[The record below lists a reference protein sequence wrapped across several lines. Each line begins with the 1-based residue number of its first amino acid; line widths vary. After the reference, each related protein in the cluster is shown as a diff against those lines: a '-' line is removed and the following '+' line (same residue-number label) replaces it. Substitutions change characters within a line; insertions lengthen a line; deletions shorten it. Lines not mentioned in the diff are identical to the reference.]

1 MADSDGQVV
10 IDLSL
15 RKDGIQSDIQW
26 LTDNLKNIGANVSAD
41 QISEKFE
48 NAMNDAKGTVK
59 EAINDI
65 NGEKAE
71 PKIGANDEQLKDK
84 AEESKEQLD
93 SIGNRKVSAKIKADA
108 ANLLEKAEQS
118 DKALDKIPKSVKS
131 EIIAQAND
139 AGIIN
144 FEKILD
150 KIPKS
155 VKTELVANVRDGKAI
170 DFEETLRK
178 IPKEKAT
185 TLKVSDEAT
194 EPVKRYTSSVSQAS
208 EKTHTLRD
216 VMMGTFVG
224 GLVQSGISAITNGL
238 HAMTQAGEEYN
249 VQQDTMKINWE
260 NLTREAPQDGKDM
273 VSMIN
278 DFAQKSIYSSECLD
292 KMAQSFYHVHSNAQE
307 TKQWTQDFVN
317 LGSTLHVSND
327 ALAEAAEQFA
337 KIEAGGKANAED
349 MQVMINRFPMFSE
362 ALTKATG
369 KSMQQLYQ
377 LSAQGKLTADVFTK
391 AMDELGEKYNKS
403 QAEAMTSFQG
413 MTMHLKSQ
421 FSVLSGDIM
430 QSSFQMSKSAL
441 DAINKL
447 TSNDSMQKYAQS
459 ISQAFGTVLTGV
471 TKVIKYVADHQE
483 DIMNVIS
490 SLGKI
495 VGTIGSSVWNTFKGV
510 ISGIASAFNS
520 LSGNASKSNDP
531 LKNVSNALKEIASHK
546 QALKDIGTI
555 LASIFVTKKI
565 SGFIIGLTS
574 FVAKAK
580 EVTGIVDGLKATFAM
595 LGGPIGIAVAAI
607 TGLTVA
613 FVGLYK
619 NNPKFKAF
627 VDGIVKGAKQVAENV
642 GKFFGQA
649 FKAIGDFFKGQTKW
663 QKDFGKFVSGIV
675 KDAQSM
681 VKGVTQ
687 SKPAKAFQDI
697 GKSISD
703 LLKGNI
709 TFKQFCS
716 KISSDF
722 GTLGKFFAKTSPFG
736 LITKAIGNLVKDT
749 KFGRWCTSTVNQV
762 KKMGTDIG
770 KNVKSMASDVTKCF
784 NDMMNQAGKKI
795 STGWKNMT
803 HDISNGVKA
812 VVDSHSKL
820 HNQVISK
827 VRDTMGVSSTTFK
840 NGYKTIQD
848 YTKTWHDLVSGN
860 WSDLN
865 GDLKRVTNDLV
876 STAKSLFKDMYN
888 KLDDMTNGKLT
899 DIRNTWHKIW
909 DDITEKVGSCV
920 RSIGNHA
927 VDIVN
932 NVIKPINDMISKVT
946 DGVNWVIDKFGGDKI
961 KAPTIPELS
970 HFATGGTVGSGGT
983 FAMVNDSGDDDYRE
997 MFATPDGKIGAF
1009 PEQRDFMTFLPEGT
1023 QVLDGKS
1030 SRMLADMMG
1039 IPAFKDGT
1047 KDKNLFEKI
1056 FDKAHDIFDDIK
1068 DILAHPLEFL
1078 EKIFTNKIGKLSAK
1092 AAFPEELIKH
1102 APSAFAKWGINWVK
1116 KLAQDFKEQMESGSG
1131 NGVSYGSANNPGGA
1145 GVARWRPVIIEAFK
1159 NLGQDNPPDW
1169 KIEKLLRQIATESG
1183 GNPNAHQG
1191 NIGDINNLRGTPA
1204 QGLLQFVPS
1213 TFAAW
1218 SRPGH
1223 TNIYSGLDQLMAA
1236 IYCLDHGGEGGWGN
1250 IGNGHGWDNG
1260 GIVDYKQKAWIAE
1273 NNREYVINPQ
1283 RASADEL
1290 LRKAAEERVA
1300 YDPNSEIAKAIS
1312 GMNMARQSNG
1322 SMIPNVTQISNAY
1335 TSSNPAVASSVQDNR
1350 PINISVELDGR
1361 TIANVS
1367 YPYQKML
1374 QASDIRI
1381 QARKGGG
1388 AFA

>member
-15 RKDGIQSDIQW
+15 RREGVQSDIEW
-26 LTDNLKNIGANVSAD
+26 LTENLKNIGVNVSAD
-41 QISEKFE
+41 QISKKFE
-48 NAMNDAKGTVK
+48 AAMDNAKVTVK
-59 EAINDI
+59 DAINDI

-93 SIGNRKVSAKIKADA
+93 SIGNKKVSAKIKADA

-155 VKTELVANVRDGKAI
+155 VKTELIADVRDGKAI

-178 IPKEKAT
+178 IPREKAT
-185 TLKVSDEAT
+185 SLKVNDEAT
-194 EPVKRYTSSVSQAS
+194 EPVKRYTSSVEEAG

-224 GLVQSGISAITNGL
+224 GLIQSGVSAITNGL
-238 HAMTQAGEEYN
+238 HEMTQAGEEYN

-260 NLTREAPQDGKDM
+260 NLTREAPQDGQQM
-273 VSMIN
+273 IGMIN

-349 MQVMINRFPMFSE
+349 MQVMINRFPMFGE
-362 ALTKATG
+362 ALQKATG

-377 LSAQGKLTADVFTK
+377 LSAKGKLTADVFSK
-391 AMDELGEKYNKS
+391 AIDELGDKYKKS

-413 MTMHLKSQ
+413 MSMHLKSQ
-421 FSVLSGDIM
+421 FSMLSGDVM
-430 QSSFQMSKSAL
+430 KSSFNMSKSTLA
-441 DAINKL
+441 AIQQITDDK
-447 TSNDSMQKYAQS
+447 SMQQYANM
-459 ISQAFGTVLTGV
+459 ISQAFANVMSGV
-471 TKVIKYVADHQE
+471 SKVILYVSEHKD
-483 DIMNVIS
+483 DIMGVIKS
-490 SLGKI
+490 IASI
-495 VGTIGSSVWNTFKGV
+495 TGTIGGAVWDTFKSV

-520 LSGNASKSNDP
+520 LSGNATKSSDP

-546 QALKDIGTI
+546 QALKNIGTI
-555 LASIFVTKKI
+555 LASIFVAKKALDFAKGLAGVVDGIKKI
-565 SGFIIGLTS
+565 SLS
-574 FVAKAK
+574 FGA
-580 EVTGIVDGLKATFAM
+580 
-595 LGGPIGIAVAAI
+595 LGGPVAIAVAAI

-663 QKDFGKFVSGIV
+663 QQDFGKFVSGIV

-697 GKSISD
+697 GKSISN

-716 KISSDF
+716 KITSDF

-770 KNVKSMASDVTKCF
+770 KNVKSMASDVTKRF
-784 NDMMNQAGKKI
+784 NDMMNQAGKKV

-827 VRDTMGVSSTTFK
+827 VKDTMGVSDTTFK

-860 WSDLN
+860 WSDLS
-865 GDLKRVTNDLV
+865 GDLKKVTNDLV

-1023 QVLDGKS
+1023 QVLDGKN

-1078 EKIFTNKIGKLSAK
+1078 EKIFINKIGKLSAK
-1092 AAFPEELIKH
+1092 AVFPEELIKH

-1116 KLAQDFKEQMESGSG
+1116 KLAQDFKEKQESSVGG
-1131 NGVSYGSANNPGGA
+1131 FGKIPEVVDGQNLRDLVKKALEANGLSTSDDMI
-1145 GVARWRPVIIEAFK
+1145 ARVM
-1159 NLGQDNPPDW
+1159 
-1169 KIEKLLRQIATESG
+1169 RQIATESG
-1183 GNPNAHQG
+1183 GNAHAVQPG
-1191 NIGDINNLRGTPA
+1191 ADPDGDGSGPA
-1204 QGLLQFVPS
+1204 LGLMQTKRS
-1213 TFAAW
+1213 TFNAYKA
-1218 SRPGH
+1218 PGH
-1223 TNIYSGLDQLMAA
+1223 DDIFNAYDNLLAA
-1236 IYCLDHGGEGGWGN
+1236 LNYAKHRYGPSLSFL
-1250 IGNGHGWDNG
+1250 GNGHGYDNG
-1260 GIVDYKQKAWIAE
+1260 GIVDEKQLAWLAE
-1273 NNREYVINPQ
+1273 HNREFVINPQ

-1290 LRKAAEERVA
+1290 LRKAAEERAA

-1335 TSSNPAVASSVQDNR
+1335 TSSNSATASSVQDNR
-1350 PINISVELDGR
+1350 PVNISVELDGR

>member
-15 RKDGIQSDIQW
+15 RRDGIQSDIEW
-26 LTDNLKNIGANVSAD
+26 LTENFKKLGANVSAD
-41 QISEKFE
+41 QISKKFE
-48 NAMNDAKGTVK
+48 TAMDDAKGTVK
-59 EAINDI
+59 DAINDI
-65 NGEKAE
+65 NSEKAE

-118 DKALDKIPKSVKS
+118 DKALNKIPKSVKS
-131 EIIAQAND
+131 EIIAQANE
-139 AGIIN
+139 AGIVN

-185 TLKVSDEAT
+185 TLKVNDEAT

-260 NLTREAPQDGKDM
+260 NLTREAPQDGQQM
-273 VSMIN
+273 VGMIN

-349 MQVMINRFPMFSE
+349 MQVMINRFPMFGE

-391 AMDELGEKYNKS
+391 AMDELGTKYKS
-403 QAEAMTSFQG
+403 SQSEAMTSFQG
-413 MTMHLKSQ
+413 MSMHLKSQ
-421 FSVLSGDIM
+421 FSMLSGDIM
-430 QSSFQMSKSAL
+430 KSSFNMSKSTLA
-441 DAINKL
+441 AIQQITDDK
-447 TSNDSMQKYAQS
+447 SMQQYANM
-459 ISQAFGTVLTGV
+459 ISQAFANVMSGV
-471 TKVIKYVADHQE
+471 SKVILYVSEHKD
-483 DIMNVIS
+483 DIMGVIKS
-490 SLGKI
+490 IASI
-495 VGTIGSSVWNTFKGV
+495 TGTIGGAVWDTFKSV
-510 ISGIASAFNS
+510 ISGIASAFNP
-520 LSGNASKSNDP
+520 LSGNATKSSDP

-546 QALKDIGTI
+546 QALKNIGTI
-555 LASIFVTKKI
+555 LASIFVAKKALDFAKGLAGVVDGIKKI
-565 SGFIIGLTS
+565 SLS
-574 FVAKAK
+574 FGA
-580 EVTGIVDGLKATFAM
+580 
-595 LGGPIGIAVAAI
+595 LGGPVAIAVAAI

-663 QKDFGKFVSGIV
+663 QQDFGKFVSGIV

-697 GKSISD
+697 GKSISN

-716 KISSDF
+716 KITSDF

-770 KNVKSMASDVTKCF
+770 KNVKSMASDVTKRF
-784 NDMMNQAGKKI
+784 NDMMNQAGKKV

-827 VRDTMGVSSTTFK
+827 VKDTMGVSDTTFK

-860 WSDLN
+860 WSDLS
-865 GDLKRVTNDLV
+865 GDLKKVTNDLV

-1023 QVLDGKS
+1023 QVLDGKN

-1078 EKIFTNKIGKLSAK
+1078 EKIFINKIGKLSAK
-1092 AAFPEELIKH
+1092 AVFPEELIKH

-1116 KLAQDFKEQMESGSG
+1116 KLAQDFKEKQESSVGG
-1131 NGVSYGSANNPGGA
+1131 FGKIPEVVDGQNLRDLVKKALEANGLSTSDDMI
-1145 GVARWRPVIIEAFK
+1145 ARVM
-1159 NLGQDNPPDW
+1159 
-1169 KIEKLLRQIATESG
+1169 RQIATESG
-1183 GNPNAHQG
+1183 GNAHAVQPG
-1191 NIGDINNLRGTPA
+1191 ADPDGDGSGPA
-1204 QGLLQFVPS
+1204 LGLMQTKRS
-1213 TFAAW
+1213 TFNAYKA
-1218 SRPGH
+1218 PGH
-1223 TNIYSGLDQLMAA
+1223 DDIFNAYDNLLAA
-1236 IYCLDHGGEGGWGN
+1236 LNYAKHRYGPSLSFL
-1250 IGNGHGWDNG
+1250 GNGHGYDNG
-1260 GIVDYKQKAWIAE
+1260 GIVDEKQLAWLAE
-1273 NNREYVINPQ
+1273 HNREFVINPQ

-1290 LRKAAEERVA
+1290 LRKAAEERAA

-1335 TSSNPAVASSVQDNR
+1335 TSSNSATASSVQDNR
-1350 PINISVELDGR
+1350 PVNISVELDGR

>member
-65 NGEKAE
+65 NDEKAE

-139 AGIIN
+139 AGIVN

-155 VKTELVANVRDGKAI
+155 VKTELIADVRDGKAI

-185 TLKVSDEAT
+185 TLKVNDEAT
-194 EPVKRYTSSVSQAS
+194 EPVKRYTSSVEEAG

-260 NLTREAPQDGKDM
+260 NLTREAPQDGQQM
-273 VSMIN
+273 VGMIN

-362 ALTKATG
+362 ALQKATG

-391 AMDELGEKYNKS
+391 AMDELGTKYKS
-403 QAEAMTSFQG
+403 SQSEAMTSFQG
-413 MTMHLKSQ
+413 MSMHLKSQ
-421 FSVLSGDIM
+421 FSMLSGDIM
-430 QSSFQMSKSAL
+430 KSSFNMSKATL
-441 DAINKL
+441 AAIQQITDDK
-447 TSNDSMQKYAQS
+447 SMQQYANM
-459 ISQAFGTVLTGV
+459 ISQAFANVMSGV
-471 TKVIKYVADHQE
+471 SKVILYVSEHKD
-483 DIMNVIS
+483 DIMGVIKS
-490 SLGKI
+490 IASI
-495 VGTIGSSVWNTFKGV
+495 TGTIGGAVWDTFKSV

-555 LASIFVTKKI
+555 LASIFVAKKAASFATTI
-565 SGFIIGLTS
+565 VKVGSAVKTAVTS
-574 FVAKAK
+574 F
-580 EVTGIVDGLKATFAM
+580 EGLGAVISA
-595 LGGPIGIAVAAI
+595 LGGPVTVAVAAI

-627 VDGIVKGAKQVAENV
+627 VDGIIKGAKQVAENV

-663 QKDFGKFVSGIV
+663 QQDFGKFVSNIV

-716 KISSDF
+716 KITSDF

-770 KNVKSMASDVTKCF
+770 KNVKSMANDVKKRF
-784 NDMMNQAGKKI
+784 NDMMNQAGKKV
-795 STGWKNMT
+795 STGWKT
-803 HDISNGVKA
+803 
-812 VVDSHSKL
+812 
-820 HNQVISK
+820 
-827 VRDTMGVSSTTFK
+827 
-840 NGYKTIQD
+840 
-848 YTKTWHDLVSGN
+848 
-860 WSDLN
+860 
-865 GDLKRVTNDLV
+865 
-876 STAKSLFKDMYN
+876 
-888 KLDDMTNGKLT
+888 
-899 DIRNTWHKIW
+899 
-909 DDITEKVGSCV
+909 
-920 RSIGNHA
+920 
-927 VDIVN
+927 
-932 NVIKPINDMISKVT
+932 
-946 DGVNWVIDKFGGDKI
+946 
-961 KAPTIPELS
+961 
-970 HFATGGTVGSGGT
+970 
-983 FAMVNDSGDDDYRE
+983 
-997 MFATPDGKIGAF
+997 
-1009 PEQRDFMTFLPEGT
+1009 
-1023 QVLDGKS
+1023 
-1030 SRMLADMMG
+1030 
-1039 IPAFKDGT
+1039 
-1047 KDKNLFEKI
+1047 
-1056 FDKAHDIFDDIK
+1056 
-1068 DILAHPLEFL
+1068 
-1078 EKIFTNKIGKLSAK
+1078 
-1092 AAFPEELIKH
+1092 
-1102 APSAFAKWGINWVK
+1102 
-1116 KLAQDFKEQMESGSG
+1116 
-1131 NGVSYGSANNPGGA
+1131 
-1145 GVARWRPVIIEAFK
+1145 
-1159 NLGQDNPPDW
+1159 
-1169 KIEKLLRQIATESG
+1169 
-1183 GNPNAHQG
+1183 
-1191 NIGDINNLRGTPA
+1191 
-1204 QGLLQFVPS
+1204 
-1213 TFAAW
+1213 
-1218 SRPGH
+1218 
-1223 TNIYSGLDQLMAA
+1223 
-1236 IYCLDHGGEGGWGN
+1236 
-1250 IGNGHGWDNG
+1250 
-1260 GIVDYKQKAWIAE
+1260 
-1273 NNREYVINPQ
+1273 
-1283 RASADEL
+1283 
-1290 LRKAAEERVA
+1290 
-1300 YDPNSEIAKAIS
+1300 
-1312 GMNMARQSNG
+1312 
-1322 SMIPNVTQISNAY
+1322 
-1335 TSSNPAVASSVQDNR
+1335 
-1350 PINISVELDGR
+1350 
-1361 TIANVS
+1361 
-1367 YPYQKML
+1367 
-1374 QASDIRI
+1374 
-1381 QARKGGG
+1381 
-1388 AFA
+1388 

>member
-59 EAINDI
+59 DAINDI

-93 SIGNRKVSAKIKADA
+93 SIGNKKVSAKIKADA

-155 VKTELVANVRDGKAI
+155 IKTELIADVRDGKAI

-185 TLKVSDEAT
+185 TLKVNDEAT
-194 EPVKRYTSSVSQAS
+194 EPVRRYTSSVSQAS

-260 NLTREAPQDGKDM
+260 NLTREAPQDGKNM

-349 MQVMINRFPMFSE
+349 MQVMINRFPMFGE
-362 ALTKATG
+362 ALQKATG

-391 AMDELGEKYNKS
+391 AMDELGNKYKES

-421 FSVLSGDIM
+421 FSMLSGDIM
-430 QSSFQMSKSAL
+430 KSSFNMSKSTLA
-441 DAINKL
+441 AIQQITDDK
-447 TSNDSMQKYAQS
+447 SMQQYADM
-459 ISQAFGTVLTGV
+459 ISQAFANVMSGV
-471 TKVIKYVADHQE
+471 SKVILYVSQHKD
-483 DIMNVIS
+483 DIMNVIKS
-490 SLGKI
+490 IASI
-495 VGTIGSSVWNTFKGV
+495 TGTIGSSVWNTFKGI
-510 ISGIASAFNS
+510 ISSVADAFNS
-520 LSGNASKSNDP
+520 LSGNASKAGNP
-531 LKNVSNALKEIASHK
+531 LKNISSALSEIANHK
-546 QALKDIGTI
+546 QALKDIGSI
-555 LASIFVTKKI
+555 LASIFVAKKVLD
-565 SGFIIGLTS
+565 FAKGLAG
-574 FVAKAK
+574 V
-580 EVTGIVDGLKATFAM
+580 VDGIKKVSLSFGA
-595 LGGPIGIAVAAI
+595 LGGPVAIAVAAI
-607 TGLTVA
+607 AGLTVA

-627 VDGIVKGAKQVAENV
+627 VDGI
-642 GKFFGQA
+642 
-649 FKAIGDFFKGQTKW
+649 
-663 QKDFGKFVSGIV
+663 
-675 KDAQSM
+675 
-681 VKGVTQ
+681 
-687 SKPAKAFQDI
+687 
-697 GKSISD
+697 GKSIST
-703 LLKGNI
+703 LIGNI
-709 TFKQFCS
+709 T
-716 KISSDF
+716 
-722 GTLGKFFAKTSPFG
+722 
-736 LITKAIGNLVKDT
+736 
-749 KFGRWCTSTVNQV
+749 
-762 KKMGTDIG
+762 
-770 KNVKSMASDVTKCF
+770 
-784 NDMMNQAGKKI
+784 
-795 STGWKNMT
+795 
-803 HDISNGVKA
+803 
-812 VVDSHSKL
+812 
-820 HNQVISK
+820 K
-827 VRDTMGVSSTTFK
+827 V
-840 NGYKTIQD
+840 
-848 YTKTWHDLVSGN
+848 
-860 WSDLN
+860 
-865 GDLKRVTNDLV
+865 
-876 STAKSLFKDMYN
+876 AKSLTKDFVGAFN
-888 KLDDMTNGKLT
+888 KLAAPVKKAFSDIMKYIQPDLKNMQKGISSTMNTIQKVWNTTWKGIQKVVTPILNTISKFVNSHMTQVRNIINSMTKIVSTIWNTTWKQVENVFKLV
-899 DIRNTWHKIW
+899 W
-909 DDITEKVGSCV
+909 
-920 RSIGNHA
+920 
-927 VDIVN
+927 
-932 NVIKPINDMISKVT
+932 DMIFHKTRV
-946 DGVNWVIDKFGGDKI
+946 
-961 KAPTIPELS
+961 A
-970 HFATGGTVGSGGT
+970 
-983 FAMVNDSGDDDYRE
+983 
-997 MFATPDGKIGAF
+997 
-1009 PEQRDFMTFLPEGT
+1009 
-1023 QVLDGKS
+1023 
-1030 SRMLADMMG
+1030 
-1039 IPAFKDGT
+1039 
-1047 KDKNLFEKI
+1047 
-1056 FDKAHDIFDDIK
+1056 DDIK
-1068 DILAHPLEFL
+1068 RIIQTSIKATETIWKNVWNAVKNYFDIVWDA
-1078 EKIFTNKIGKLSAK
+1078 
-1092 AAFPEELIKH
+1092 IKNI
-1102 APSAFAKWGINWVK
+1102 ARTAINWVK
-1116 KLAQDFKEQMESGSG
+1116 DIISNTIKTIQNIWNKIWKTISDFFGDIWDGIKKIVSNAINAVHDTISNILGKIGDVWHSMWQSFSDFFGGIWKDIKKAAQDGI
-1131 NGVSYGSANNPGGA
+1131 NGVLHVINAGIDGIDAVWKFFTGHETSIHHLKPVHFSQGGIVDRHLSMVND
-1145 GVARWRPVIIEAFK
+1145 GDGE
-1159 NLGQDNPPDW
+1159 DW
-1169 KIEKLLRQIATESG
+1169 KELIETPDGDLMMSDKRNAVLPLEPGTRVYNGAETRQIMSMLGVDHYANGGIVGGIQRFKDGGVVGDLIDWSAHELKDFGSWIKDKWDAITKFLKHPLENTKAIISKAITGPLSKLSNSNMVALGKGVFDKLTKPISDWFKKGLEEAKKKHDEESVGGFGNIKDMKNSAELRDLVKAALEANGLSTSDDMIARVMRQIATESG
-1183 GNPNAHQG
+1183 GNAHAVQPG
-1191 NIGDINNLRGTPA
+1191 ADPDGDGSGPA
-1204 QGLLQFVPS
+1204 MGLMQTKRS
-1213 TFAAW
+1213 TFNAYKA
-1218 SRPGH
+1218 PGH
-1223 TNIYSGLDQLMAA
+1223 DDIFNAYDNLLAA
-1236 IYCLDHGGEGGWGN
+1236 LNYAKHRYGPSLSFL
-1250 IGNGHGWDNG
+1250 GNGHGYDNG
-1260 GIVDYKQKAWIAE
+1260 GIVDEKQLAWLAE
-1273 NNREYVINPQ
+1273 HNREFVINPQ

-1290 LRKAAEERVA
+1290 LRKAAEERAA

-1335 TSSNPAVASSVQDNR
+1335 MSSNPVASPSVQDNR
-1350 PINISVELDGR
+1350 PVNISINLDGR